1 MLESP
6 QDLNEETASEDNE
19 KSMEQTVEK
28 NEEPSGEESALLSEE
43 EKTDEKEEQSP
54 QKETLKLPRQVVEV
68 LEKLES
74 AGYEAYIV
82 GNCVKELILGNSPQ
96 DFDVVTNAEINDI
109 LFTFREYRI
118 SDDGSV
124 RGEILVTIL
133 GMVVEISPYRREVV
147 GNRVMYAQDLKT
159 DLSRRGFTMHA
170 MAYSP
175 KTGLV
180 DPYNGRAALM
190 GEVKKVTAIG
200 EDVTVNV
207 KIGGKQVPQTIYD
220 MSRSF
225 TMKPSRLLE
234 AIRYTA
240 EDEYEIDEKTREC
253 MRANVACFD
262 YADAASIRGELERII
277 MGKFAARALEQN
289 SDILKFA
296 LPEIEPCIDCDQHSV
311 HHDFDV
317 WTHICKSVGYALPDA
332 EIRFA
337 MLFHDLGKPDC
348 MYIDSRG
355 HGHFKGHGERGRLI
369 AEGIMRRLEFPKNM
383 SEEISWLVFHHDVHI
398 PDDRRELKALI
409 RELGPVDLKNLLQC
423 EIADARSKK
432 TDSEPPE
439 AVRLKGALNALNEI
453 LETGEC
459 YQISQLDIDRRELI
473 DRQLVKN
480 NKEADEL
487 MEALFEIVLDKPS
500 FNNRL
505 MLLDIAEKSKQKL
518 RQIEEER
525 RRAQLEKEEEERKKH
540 QAGKRIKG
548 RRGEPVFIKKK
559 K

>member
-1 MLESP
+1 MTDKSQLLNNE
-6 QDLNEETASEDNE
+6 DENENEELTEYAD
-19 KSMEQTVEK
+19 
-28 NEEPSGEESALLSEE
+28 GETSEE
-43 EKTDEKEEQSP
+43 DMSDTEELTETAEKPKEGG
-54 QKETLKLPRQVVEV
+54 LKLPKQVMEV
-68 LEKLES
+68 LSRLEA
-74 AGYEAYIV
+74 AGFEAYIV
-82 GNCVKELILGNSPQ
+82 GNCVKELILGGSPQ
-96 DFDVVTNAEINDI
+96 DYDVVTNAELSDI

-118 SDDGSV
+118 SEEGSA

-133 GMVVEISPYRREVV
+133 GMVIEISPYRREVV
-147 GNRVMYAQDLKT
+147 GNRVMYAPDLQT

-175 KTGLV
+175 KAGLI
-180 DPYNGRAALM
+180 DPYDGRSSLT
-190 GEVKKVTAIG
+190 GEMKKVTAIG
-200 EDVTVNV
+200 EDVTVTV
-207 KIGGKQVPQTIYD
+207 RSGGKQVEQTVYD

-253 MRANVACFD
+253 MRANVSCFD
-262 YADAASIRGELERII
+262 YAEAGTIREELERII

-289 SDILKFA
+289 SDILKYA
-296 LPEIEPCIDCDQHSV
+296 LPEIEPCIGCSQCSV

-317 WTHICKSVGYALPDA
+317 WTHICKSVGYSLPEP

-348 MYIDSRG
+348 MYIDSKG

-369 AEGIMRRLEFPKNM
+369 AEGIMRRLEFPKNI
-383 SEEISWLVFHHDVHI
+383 SGEISWLVFHHDVKI
-398 PDDRRELKALI
+398 PEDRRGLKALI
-409 RELGPVDLKNLLQC
+409 RELGPIDLRNLLQC
-423 EIADARSKK
+423 EIADARSRRF
-432 TDSEPPE
+432 DSDPPE
-439 AVRLKGALNALNEI
+439 AIKLRDSLNALNEI

-459 YQISQLDIDRRELI
+459 YQISQLDIDKRELI
-473 DRQLVKN
+473 DRGLVKDLR
-480 NKEADEL
+480 EADKL

-518 RQIEEER
+518 EQIEEER
-525 RRAQLEKEEEERKKH
+525 RQTLAEKEKEQREK
-540 QAGKRIKG
+540 QAAEKNKRGKG

>member
-1 MLESP
+1 MS
-6 QDLNEETASEDNE
+6 E
-19 KSMEQTVEK
+19 KSQLLNNEDENAELLKSDEELPEGEVQTEEHEDIEQPE
-28 NEEPSGEESALLSEE
+28 N
-43 EKTDEKEEQSP
+43 DEKP
-54 QKETLKLPRQVVEV
+54 KEGGLKLPEQVAEV
-68 LEKLES
+68 LKKLEG
-74 AGYEAYIV
+74 AGFDAYIV
-82 GNCVKELILGNSPQ
+82 GDCVRELILGNSPQ
-96 DFDVVTNAEINDI
+96 DYDVVTNAELSDI

-118 SDDGSV
+118 SEEGSV

-133 GMVVEISPYRREVV
+133 GMVIEISPYRREVV
-147 GNRVMYAQDLKT
+147 GNRVMYAPDLQT
-159 DLSRRGFTMHA
+159 DLSRRGFTMQA

-175 KTGLV
+175 KAGLI
-180 DPYNGRAALM
+180 DPYDGRSAIT
-190 GEVKKVTAIG
+190 GEVKKVVAIG
-200 EDVTVNV
+200 ENVTVNV
-207 KIGGKQVPQTIYD
+207 RSGNKQIEQTVYD

-234 AIRYTA
+234 AIRWTA
-240 EDEYEIDEKTREC
+240 EDEYDIDEKTREC
-253 MRANVACFD
+253 MRANVSCFS
-262 YADAASIRGELERII
+262 YAESGTIREELERII

-289 SDILKFA
+289 SDILKYA
-296 LPEIEPCIDCDQHSV
+296 LPEIEPCIGCDQCSV

-317 WTHICKSVGYALPDA
+317 WTHICRSVGYALPEP
-332 EIRFA
+332 EIRFT

-348 MYIDSRG
+348 MYIDSKG

-383 SEEISWLVFHHDVHI
+383 SDEISWLIFHHDVKI
-398 PDDRRELKALI
+398 PESRRELKALI
-409 RELGPVDLKNLLQC
+409 RELGPIDLKNLLQC
-423 EIADARSKK
+423 EIADARARRY
-432 TDSEPPE
+432 DSEPPE
-439 AVRLKGALNALNEI
+439 ALKLRDSLNALTEI

-473 DRQLVKN
+473 DRGFVKDVR
-480 NKEADEL
+480 EADEL

-518 RQIEEER
+518 QQIEEER
-525 RRAQLEKEEEERKKH
+525 RQALLDKEKAQREK
-540 QAGKRIKG
+540 QAAEKNKRGKG